1 MLNDINKP
9 FTLTSEEKDLDEIFH
24 GEKKPLHPDTIYET
38 FGKPAAEPTTAKAND
53 TASTTKAAQNPARK
67 PVEDNTKDAT
77 WQPPNHAPSFLDRLK
92 AGVKYAF
99 GFGGLNLLIFY
110 WQQSGLMDAS
120 IAVPSMCVCAALA
133 GWGVGINFAKGNRK

>member
-1 MLNDINKP
+1 MLNDNKKP
-9 FTLTSEEKDLDEIFH
+9 FEMTSEEKDLDEIFH

-38 FGKPAAEPTTAKAND
+38 FGKPTAEPTAAKANN
-53 TASTTKAAQNPARK
+53 TANTTKAAQNPARK

-77 WQPPNHAPSFLDRLK
+77 WQPLNHAPSFMDCLK
-92 AGVKYAF
+92 ASAKYGF

-110 WQQSGLMDAS
+110 WQQTGLMADS

-133 GWGVGINFAKGNRK
+133 GWGVGINFARRNH